1 VQNFKVKGMRFDIT
15 VIFAQRLWQALSGL
29 VTILLLTHFLTPI
42 QQGWYYSFLSLA
54 ALYTLFDLGLSIVL
68 VQFSAH
74 LFINMKWL
82 GKGRVVGESKEQF
95 LSLVGQS
102 LRLYFLLGLAFC
114 FLMIPAGLVFFGE
127 KDSEAWLLITEWQWP
142 WICLVIATAVNILA
156 LPFLALVEGSGR
168 VGEAYGIRLLQ
179 GVFGSIGCWAVLS
192 IGGGLWAPS
201 MIPSIGFLV
210 ALAWLIFCRPALLHN
225 AWRMGDSHIHWSHEI
240 WPLQWRIGLSW
251 LSGYF
256 LTQIYTP
263 ILFYYQGA
271 EVAGQMGLSLSIANM
286 LGLLAQSWIARRV
299 PVMAQAAGR
308 QDWDLLDK
316 VFAQDFVVSVLAFLG
331 GALMLC
337 GLHFYYLEKTIYA
350 SRVLSFWP
358 FVGLMGIAFFNHI
371 NGALA
376 AQLRSFRKEPLVWV
390 SFAGALVT
398 LPTAFWAASRYSAQG
413 VVMVILSIQLLFI
426 LPVSV
431 RLWNKCNAKWRLGHD

>member
-1 VQNFKVKGMRFDIT
+1 M
-15 VIFAQRLWQALSGL
+15 
-29 VTILLLTHFLTPI
+29 TILLLTHFLTPV

-74 LFINMKWL
+74 LFINVKWL
-82 GKGRVVGESKEQF
+82 GKGRVAGESGEQF

-102 LRLYFLLGLAFC
+102 LRLYLLLGLAFS
-114 FLMIPAGLVFFGE
+114 FLMIPAGLLFFGE
-127 KDSEAWLLITEWQWP
+127 KGSEARLLISDWQWP
-142 WICLVIATAVNILA
+142 WICLVIATAANILA

-179 GVFGSIGCWAVLS
+179 GVLGSIGCWTVLS

-201 MIPSIGFLV
+201 MIPAIGFFVVLS
-210 ALAWLIFCRPALLHN
+210 WLIFRQPILLYNAL
-225 AWRMGDSHIHWSHEI
+225 RIGDSHIQWAHEI
-240 WPLQWRIGLSW
+240 WPLQWRIGLGW

-271 EVAGQMGLSLSIANM
+271 EMAGQMGLSLTIANM

-308 QDWDLLDK
+308 KDWRLLDK
-316 VFAQDFVVSVLAFLG
+316 VFTQDFVVSVLAFLG
-331 GALMLC
+331 GALVLG
-337 GLHFYYLEKTIYA
+337 GLHYFFLEKTNYV

-358 FVGLMGIAFFNHI
+358 FVGLMGIAFLNHI

-376 AQLRSFRKEPLVWV
+376 AQLRSYRKEPLVWV
-390 SFAGALVT
+390 SLAGAMVT
-398 LPTAFWAASRYSAQG
+398 VPTAFWAASNYSAAG
-413 VVMVILSIQLLFI
+413 VVTAILSIQLIFI
-426 LPVSV
+426 LPVSI
-431 RLWNKCNAKWRLGHD
+431 RLWSKCNTKWRMGHD

>member
-1 VQNFKVKGMRFDIT
+1 MKLQLDIT

-29 VTILLLTHFLTPI
+29 VTILLITHFLTPI

-54 ALYTLFDLGLSIVL
+54 ALYTLFDLGLSVVL

-82 GKGRVVGESKEQF
+82 HKGHVAGESKEQF

-102 LRLYFLLGLAFC
+102 LRLYLLLGLVFC
-114 FLMIPAGLVFFGE
+114 LLMIPAGMIFFGG
-127 KDSEAWLLITEWQWP
+127 KDSEAMLRSDWQWP
-142 WICLVIATAVNILA
+142 WICLVIATAANILA

-168 VGEAYGIRLLQ
+168 VGEVYGLRLLQ
-179 GVFGSIGCWAVLS
+179 GVLGSMACWAVLS
-192 IGGGLWAPS
+192 IGGGLWAS
-201 MIPSIGFLV
+201 FMIPFVGFFV
-210 ALAWLIFCRPALLHN
+210 ALAWLIFHRPGLLHN
-225 AWRMGDSHIHWSHEI
+225 TWRIGGRRIQWSHEI

-271 EVAGQMGLSLSIANM
+271 EVAGKMGLSLTIANM

-308 QDWDLLDK
+308 QDWGLLDK
-316 VFAQDFVVSVLAFLG
+316 VFTQDFLVSVLAFIG
-331 GALMLC
+331 GALVLG
-337 GLHFYYLEKTIYA
+337 GLHHYLAKTIYA

-358 FVGLMGIAFFNHI
+358 FVGLLGVAFFNHI
-371 NGALA
+371 IGALA

-390 SFAGALVT
+390 SLAGALVT
-398 LPTAFWAASRYSAQG
+398 VPVSFWAASRYSAEG
-413 VVMVILSIQLLFI
+413 VIAAILCIQILFI

-431 RLWNKCNAKWRLGHD
+431 HLWRKFNKKWRLGYD

>member
-1 VQNFKVKGMRFDIT
+1 LI
-15 VIFAQRLWQALSGL
+15 
-29 VTILLLTHFLTPI
+29 
-42 QQGWYYSFLSLA
+42 
-54 ALYTLFDLGLSIVL
+54 
-68 VQFSAH
+68 
-74 LFINMKWL
+74 
-82 GKGRVVGESKEQF
+82 
-95 LSLVGQS
+95 
-102 LRLYFLLGLAFC
+102 
-114 FLMIPAGLVFFGE
+114 FFGE
-127 KDSEAWLLITEWQWP
+127 KDSEASLLITEWQWP

-210 ALAWLIFCRPALLHN
+210 VLAWLIFCRPALLHN

-308 QDWDLLDK
+308 QDWNLLDK
-316 VFAQDFVVSVLAFLG
+316 VCPGFCSIRVGFSGWCIDALRITFLLFRKNHLRKPCFIVLAFCWAYG
-331 GALMLC
+331 NC
-337 GLHFYYLEKTIYA
+337 
-350 SRVLSFWP
+350 
-358 FVGLMGIAFFNHI
+358 FF
-371 NGALA
+371 
-376 AQLRSFRKEPLVWV
+376 
-390 SFAGALVT
+390 
-398 LPTAFWAASRYSAQG
+398 
-413 VVMVILSIQLLFI
+413 
-426 LPVSV
+426 
-431 RLWNKCNAKWRLGHD
+431 